1 VNCESNVGEQEG
13 GTHLHYETLLNHRAE
28 LGCRRLIL
36 THMGEAMLSRI
47 SNLEAEGAEDGK
59 SYVL

>member
-1 VNCESNVGEQEG
+1 MD
-13 GTHLHYETLLNHRAE
+13 HRGE
-28 LGCRRLIL
+28 LGCHRLVL